1 MVVPVIF
8 GTYCLAY
15 IVQVHGIS
23 WRSTLYPYLLIGLMA
38 LLLAID
44 LARSRAAPQEGAGG
58 NEDSDAQGHGRRLAR
73 PVAIVATT
81 LAYVPLAGQ
90 LGFVVT
96 TTLLLAFLLRV
107 MGNRNWLAIMAA
119 SAGFSLAIFVAMSLY
134 LKISLPSFRFTDLP
148 FGI

>member
-1 MVVPVIF
+1 MIF

-23 WRSTLYPYLLIGLMA
+23 LRSTLYPYLLIGLIA
-38 LLLAID
+38 LLLTID
-44 LARSRAAPQEGAGG
+44 LARRATAPQEGTGG
-58 NEDSDAQGHGRRLAR
+58 SEDSDAQSHGRRFAR
-73 PVAIVATT
+73 PAVIVAAT
-81 LAYVPLAGQ
+81 LTYVPLAGQ
-90 LGFVVT
+90 LGFVIT

-119 SAGFSLAIFVAMSLY
+119 SAGLSLAIFVAMSIY